1 LELFGYDC
9 HYEIHVHMYGYM
21 PNGLLY
27 MRDMIHKWWM
37 MGVVVTWH
45 VKWMSG
51 LELKEHGV
59 DMRWGPRLMGWWWSE
74 VWIQNVIRMRN

>member
-1 LELFGYDC
+1 
-9 HYEIHVHMYGYM
+9 MYGYM

-37 MGVVVTWH
+37 MGIMGTWH

-51 LELKEHGV
+51 LELK
-59 DMRWGPRLMGWWWSE
+59 
-74 VWIQNVIRMRN
+74 